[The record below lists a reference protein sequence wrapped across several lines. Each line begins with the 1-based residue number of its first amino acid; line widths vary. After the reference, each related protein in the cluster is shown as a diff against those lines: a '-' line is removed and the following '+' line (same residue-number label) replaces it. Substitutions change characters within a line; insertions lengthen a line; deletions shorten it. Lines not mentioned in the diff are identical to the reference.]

1 MPAANVPNLCETLL
15 DDALEA
21 GMRDTVAIREPKRG
35 WTYGRLAEEVGR
47 VASMF
52 LDMGLVPGERV
63 GLLLHD
69 SLELAATF
77 LGAVRAG
84 LVPTPI
90 SVLLRPLEI
99 RDLLRDAGAVAVVA
113 HADLAPAIEAV
124 RKEVPSL
131 RSLLAVGGARPG
143 QLDLHALLSEA
154 DADFFPVRRPADA
167 PAFLLYSGGPQG
179 PRRGV
184 PHRHE
189 SPMLAFRAYAESVLA
204 LGPTDRVF
212 TTSSLASAFG
222 LGLGLLFPLLARGS
236 TFLLPGRPR
245 PAVVFDVMSA
255 FQPTVFAATPS
266 LYAQLVHDYRAMP
279 APRPACFSSVR
290 AAVSGAEALPSAL
303 DQRFFATFGQ
313 PLLHGFGA
321 TEALH
326 FVLSNR
332 PDARRDGSTGRLLP
346 GFSAR
351 VVGDEGEELG
361 KHEIGF
367 LEISGPTI
375 GDGGSGWLRS
385 GDRFFTDE
393 EGFFFHCGRS
403 DDLFKVSG
411 RWVAPEEVERTLREH
426 PAVWECAVIE
436 GHDDDGLARPVA
448 YVVPN
453 VGHAPTFELGQDLM
467 SFVKREIAPYKYPRQ
482 VEFVNELPRA
492 SDGRIQRW
500 RLGRS
505 KRT

>member
-1 MPAANVPNLCETLL
+1 MSTANVPNLCELLL
-15 DDALEA
+15 DEALEA
-21 GMRDTVAIREPKRG
+21 GLRDAVAIREPKRG
-35 WTYGRLAEEVGR
+35 WTYGRLAEEAGR

-52 LDMGLVPGERV
+52 LDLGVVPGERV

-113 HADLAPAIEAV
+113 HADLAPAVEAV

-154 DADFFPVRRPADA
+154 DADFFPVRRPADQA
-167 PAFLLYSGGPQG
+167 AFLLYSGGPLG
-179 PRRGV
+179 PRRGIA
-184 PHRHE
+184 HRHD
-189 SPMLAFRAYAESVLA
+189 SPRLAFQAYAQSVLT
-204 LGPTDRVF
+204 LGSADRVF

-245 PAVVFDVMSA
+245 PAVVFDIMSA

-279 APRPACFSSVR
+279 APRPPCFSSVR
-290 AAVSGAEALPSAL
+290 AAVSGGEALPAAL
-303 DQRFFATFGQ
+303 DQRFTATFGQ

-332 PDARRDGSTGRLLP
+332 AEARREGSTGRPLP

-351 VVGDEGEELG
+351 VVGDDGAEL
-361 KHEIGF
+361 HRQEIGL

-375 GDGGSGWLRS
+375 GNGDSWLRP
-385 GDRFFTDE
+385 GDRFFVDDD
-393 EGFFFHCGRS
+393 GFFFHCGRS
-403 DDLFKVSG
+403 DELFKVSG
-411 RWVAPEEVERTLREH
+411 RWVSPDEVERTLREH

-467 SFVKREIAPYKYPRQ
+467 AFVKREIAPYKYPRQ
-482 VEFVNELPRA
+482 IEFVDALPRA
-492 SDGRIQRW
+492 DDGRVQRW
-500 RLGRS
+500 RLGRA
-505 KRT
+505 KRP